1 MRLRVLSEDNIR
13 QIINMD
19 DAINIQREAFGL
31 IADDHVVS
39 GLRSFAKSQN
49 PPGIAIF
56 NPAFLKM
63 GGGYGIKV
71 VSDYFENENH
81 GIARMSSL
89 VSLFNGKTGHPTT
102 VMEGGY
108 LTDLRTGAGTG
119 LAATFLARKDSKVL
133 TVIGAGRVARNQ
145 INAIS
150 RVCPISKILIA
161 TRTPARGE
169 LLKSNLI
176 DAECWNSDQIEL
188 ESSPDHA
195 VARADIVVCATTSQT
210 PTFSG
215 SCLQAGT
222 FVVAV
227 GANIAEARE
236 VDSETITRMAKI
248 VIDSREDSLKNA
260 GDLLVPI
267 SEKKIKP
274 SAVMELSELVKGK
287 ARGRENPGQL
297 TYYKSIGLPIQDL
310 AMAQAIE
317 LKANAADIGVVIEIG
332 GD

>member
-1 MRLRVLSEDNIR
+1 
-13 QIINMD
+13 
-19 DAINIQREAFGL
+19 
-31 IADDHVVS
+31 
-39 GLRSFAKSQN
+39 
-49 PPGIAIF
+49 
-56 NPAFLKM
+56 LK
-63 GGGYGIKV
+63 
-71 VSDYFENENH
+71 NH
-81 GIARMSSL
+81 
-89 VSLFNGKTGHPTT
+89 
-102 VMEGGY
+102 
-108 LTDLRTGAGTG
+108 
-119 LAATFLARKDSKVL
+119 
-133 TVIGAGRVARNQ
+133 
-145 INAIS
+145 
-150 RVCPISKILIA
+150 
-161 TRTPARGE
+161 
-169 LLKSNLI
+169 LI
-176 DAECWNSDQIEL
+176 DTECWNTDQIEL
-188 ESSPDHA
+188 ESSADRA

-215 SCLQAGT
+215 PCLQAGT

-287 ARGRENPGQL
+287 VPGRENREQL

-317 LKANAADIGVVIEIG
+317 LKATAADIGVVIEIG